1 MPGERTEK
9 ATPKRRRDERKK
21 GNVLQSKD
29 IVTVFT
35 LIGSFYVLKLTFSSS
50 YTALKGFM
58 LKYFSFMQSKSSLSQ
73 DFVRE
78 MAYDATLTSM
88 KVIAPLMACVVILSI
103 AATVFQTKP
112 LFVLDSLKPKF
123 NRLSPLQGIKKIFS
137 VRSIVE
143 VLKGI
148 LKISILFYLLYGF
161 IKDQIIQL
169 PRLFSLE
176 IPAASGYIFQ
186 TVFNMAIRIG
196 VAFAVIS
203 VFDFFYQKWEYERQL
218 RMSKQEIKEEY
229 KQLEGDPQIKGKI
242 KQMQRQMAMSR
253 MMQQVPDA
261 DVVIRNPTH
270 FAVALRYDPDQHDA
284 PILLAKGQDEMALRI
299 VRVAEENE
307 VYIVEN
313 KPLARAIYATTEL
326 NQQLPPEFYGAVAEI
341 LVHVY
346 RLNNKLEKKV

>member
-35 LIGSFYVLKLTFSSS
+35 LIGGFYALKLTFMSS
-50 YTALKGFM
+50 YSALKGCM
-58 LKYFSFMQSKSSLSQ
+58 LKYFSYMQNKAELSQ
-73 DFVRE
+73 DLIRE
-78 MAYDATLTSM
+78 MAFDSVLVAARI
-88 KVIAPLMACVVILSI
+88 IAPLMACIVFLSI

-123 NRLSPLQGIKKIFS
+123 NRLSPLQGFKKIFS

-148 LKISILFYLLYGF
+148 IKISILFYLLYDF
-161 IKDQIIQL
+161 IGKQIIEL
-169 PRLFSLE
+169 PKLFTLE
-176 IPAASGYIFQ
+176 IPAACGYMFQ
-186 TVFNMAIRIG
+186 TVFNMALRIG
-196 VAFAVIS
+196 MAFAVIS
-203 VFDFFYQKWEYERQL
+203 VFDFFYQRWEYERQL
-218 RMSKQEIKEEY
+218 KMSKQEIKEEY
-229 KQLEGDPQIKGKI
+229 KQLEGDPQVKGKI
-242 KQMQRQMAMSR
+242 KELQRKMAMSR

-270 FAVALRYDPDQHDA
+270 FAVALHYDPETHVA

-307 VYIVEN
+307 IFIVEN
-313 KPLARAIYATTEL
+313 KPLARAIYATTDL
-326 NQQLPPEFYGAVAEI
+326 NQLLPPEFYGAVAEI

-346 RLNNKLEKKV
+346 RLNHKI

>member
-35 LIGSFYVLKLTFSSS
+35 LIGGFYALKLTFMSS
-50 YTALKGFM
+50 YSALKGCM
-58 LKYFSFMQSKSSLSQ
+58 LKYFSYMQNKAELSQ
-73 DFVRE
+73 DLIRE
-78 MAYDATLTSM
+78 MAFDSVLVAARI
-88 KVIAPLMACVVILSI
+88 IAPLMACIVFLSI
-103 AATVFQTKP
+103 AATMFQTKP

-123 NRLSPLQGIKKIFS
+123 NRLSPLQGFKKIFS

-148 LKISILFYLLYGF
+148 IKISILFYLLYDF
-161 IKDQIIQL
+161 IGKQIIEL
-169 PRLFSLE
+169 PKLFTLE
-176 IPAASGYIFQ
+176 IPAACGYMFQ
-186 TVFNMAIRIG
+186 TVFNMALRIG
-196 VAFAVIS
+196 MAFAVIS
-203 VFDFFYQKWEYERQL
+203 VFDFFYQRWEYERQL
-218 RMSKQEIKEEY
+218 KMSKQEIKEEY
-229 KQLEGDPQIKGKI
+229 KQLEGDPQVKGKI
-242 KQMQRQMAMSR
+242 KELQRKMAR
-253 MMQQVPDA
+253 MMQQVPEA

-270 FAVALRYDPDQHDA
+270 FAVALHYDPEKHVA

-307 VYIVEN
+307 IFIVEN
-313 KPLARAIYATTEL
+313 KPLARAIYATTDL

-346 RLNNKLEKKV
+346 RLNHKI

>member
-35 LIGSFYVLKLTFSSS
+35 LIGGFYALKLTFMSS
-50 YTALKGFM
+50 YSALKGCM
-58 LKYFSFMQSKSSLSQ
+58 LKYFSYMQNKAELSQ
-73 DFVRE
+73 DLIRE
-78 MAYDATLTSM
+78 MAFDSVLVAARI
-88 KVIAPLMACVVILSI
+88 IAPLMACIVFLSI
-103 AATVFQTKP
+103 AATMFQTKP

-123 NRLSPLQGIKKIFS
+123 NRLSPLQGFKKIFS

-148 LKISILFYLLYGF
+148 IKISILFYLLYDF
-161 IKDQIIQL
+161 IGKQIIEL
-169 PRLFSLE
+169 PKLFTLE
-176 IPAASGYIFQ
+176 IPAACGYMFQ
-186 TVFNMAIRIG
+186 TVFNMALRIG
-196 VAFAVIS
+196 MAFAVIS
-203 VFDFFYQKWEYERQL
+203 VFDFFYQRWEYERQL
-218 RMSKQEIKEEY
+218 KMSKQEIKEEY
-229 KQLEGDPQIKGKI
+229 KQLEGDPQVKGKI
-242 KQMQRQMAMSR
+242 KELQRKMAMSR

-270 FAVALRYDPDQHDA
+270 FAVALHYDPEKHVA

-307 VYIVEN
+307 IFIVEN
-313 KPLARAIYATTEL
+313 KPLARAIYATTDL

-346 RLNNKLEKKV
+346 RLNHKI

>member
-35 LIGSFYVLKLTFSSS
+35 LIGGFYALKLTFMSS
-50 YTALKGFM
+50 YSALKGCM
-58 LKYFSFMQSKSSLSQ
+58 LKYFSYMQNKAELSQ
-73 DFVRE
+73 DLIRE
-78 MAYDATLTSM
+78 MAFDSVLVAARI
-88 KVIAPLMACVVILSI
+88 IAPLMACIVFLSI

-123 NRLSPLQGIKKIFS
+123 NRLSPLQGFKKIFS

-148 LKISILFYLLYGF
+148 IKISILFYLLYDF
-161 IKDQIIQL
+161 IGKQIIEL
-169 PRLFSLE
+169 PKLFTLE
-176 IPAASGYIFQ
+176 IPAACGYMFQ
-186 TVFNMAIRIG
+186 TVFNMALRIG
-196 VAFAVIS
+196 MAFAVIS
-203 VFDFFYQKWEYERQL
+203 VFDFFYQRWDYERQL
-218 RMSKQEIKEEY
+218 KMSKQEIKEEY
-229 KQLEGDPQIKGKI
+229 KQLEGDPQVKGKI
-242 KQMQRQMAMSR
+242 KELQRKMAMSR

-270 FAVALRYDPDQHDA
+270 FAVALHYDPEKHVA

-299 VRVAEENE
+299 VRVAKENE
-307 VYIVEN
+307 IFIVEN
-313 KPLARAIYATTEL
+313 KPLARAIYATTDL

-346 RLNNKLEKKV
+346 RLNHKI

>member
-35 LIGSFYVLKLTFSSS
+35 LIGGFYALKLTFMSS
-50 YTALKGFM
+50 YSALKGCM
-58 LKYFSFMQSKSSLSQ
+58 LKYFSYMQNKAELSQ
-73 DFVRE
+73 DLIRE
-78 MAYDATLTSM
+78 MAFDSVLVAARI
-88 KVIAPLMACVVILSI
+88 IAPLMACIVFLSI
-103 AATVFQTKP
+103 AATMFQTKP

-123 NRLSPLQGIKKIFS
+123 NRLSQLQGFKKIFS

-148 LKISILFYLLYGF
+148 IKISILFYLLYDF
-161 IKDQIIQL
+161 IGKQIIEL
-169 PRLFSLE
+169 PKLFTLE
-176 IPAASGYIFQ
+176 IPAACGYMFQ
-186 TVFNMAIRIG
+186 TVFNMALRIG
-196 VAFAVIS
+196 MAFAVIS
-203 VFDFFYQKWEYERQL
+203 VFDFFYQRWEYERQL
-218 RMSKQEIKEEY
+218 KMSKQEIKEEY
-229 KQLEGDPQIKGKI
+229 KQLEGDPQVKGKI
-242 KQMQRQMAMSR
+242 KELQRKMAMSR
-253 MMQQVPDA
+253 MMQQVPEA

-270 FAVALRYDPDQHDA
+270 FAVALHYDPEKHVA

-307 VYIVEN
+307 IFIVEN
-313 KPLARAIYATTEL
+313 KPLARAIYATTDL

-346 RLNNKLEKKV
+346 RLNHKI

>member
-35 LIGSFYVLKLTFSSS
+35 LIGGFYALKLTFMSS
-50 YTALKGFM
+50 YSALKGCM
-58 LKYFSFMQSKSSLSQ
+58 LKYFSYVQNKAELSQ
-73 DFVRE
+73 DLIRE
-78 MAYDATLTSM
+78 MAFDSVLVAARI
-88 KVIAPLMACVVILSI
+88 IAPLMACIVFLSI

-123 NRLSPLQGIKKIFS
+123 NRLSPLQGFKKIFS

-148 LKISILFYLLYGF
+148 IKISILFYLLYDF
-161 IKDQIIQL
+161 IGKQIIEL
-169 PRLFSLE
+169 PKLFTLE
-176 IPAASGYIFQ
+176 IPAACGYMFQ
-186 TVFNMAIRIG
+186 TVFNMALRIG
-196 VAFAVIS
+196 MAFAVIS
-203 VFDFFYQKWEYERQL
+203 VFDFFYQRWEYERQL
-218 RMSKQEIKEEY
+218 KMSKQEIKEEY
-229 KQLEGDPQIKGKI
+229 KQLEGDPQVKGKI
-242 KQMQRQMAMSR
+242 KELQRKMAMSR
-253 MMQQVPDA
+253 MMQQVPEA

-270 FAVALRYDPDQHDA
+270 FAVALHYDPEKHVA

-307 VYIVEN
+307 IFIVEN
-313 KPLARAIYATTEL
+313 KPLARAIYATTDL

-346 RLNNKLEKKV
+346 RLNHKI

>member
-35 LIGSFYVLKLTFSSS
+35 LIGGFYALKLTFMSS
-50 YTALKGFM
+50 YSALKGCM
-58 LKYFSFMQSKSSLSQ
+58 LKYFSYMQNKAELSQ
-73 DFVRE
+73 DLIRE
-78 MAYDATLTSM
+78 MAYDSVLVAARI
-88 KVIAPLMACVVILSI
+88 IAPLMACIVFLSI

-123 NRLSPLQGIKKIFS
+123 NRLSPLQGFKKIFS

-148 LKISILFYLLYGF
+148 IKISILFYLLYDF
-161 IKDQIIQL
+161 IGKQIIEL
-169 PRLFSLE
+169 PKLFTLE
-176 IPAASGYIFQ
+176 IPAACGYMFQ
-186 TVFNMAIRIG
+186 TVFNMALRIG
-196 VAFAVIS
+196 MAFAVIS
-203 VFDFFYQKWEYERQL
+203 VFDFFYQRWEYERQL
-218 RMSKQEIKEEY
+218 KMSKQEIKEEY
-229 KQLEGDPQIKGKI
+229 KQLEGDPQVKGKI
-242 KQMQRQMAMSR
+242 KELQRKMAMSR

-270 FAVALRYDPDQHDA
+270 FAVALHYDPDKHVA

-307 VYIVEN
+307 IFIVEN
-313 KPLARAIYATTEL
+313 KPLARAIYATTDL

-346 RLNNKLEKKV
+346 RINNKI

>member
-29 IVTVFT
+29 VVTVFT
-35 LIGSFYVLKLTFSSS
+35 LIGSFFVLRLTFMSS
-50 YTALKGFM
+50 YTALKGCM
-58 LKYFSFMQSKSSLSQ
+58 LKYFSFMQGKAELTQ

-78 MAYDATLTSM
+78 MAYDAAFTAVR
-88 KVIAPLMACVVILSI
+88 VIAPLMACIVILSI
-103 AATVFQTKP
+103 AATMFQTKP
-112 LFVLDSLKPKF
+112 LFALDSLKPKF
-123 NRLSPLQGIKKIFS
+123 NRLSPLQGFKKIFS
-137 VRSIVE
+137 VRSVVE
-143 VLKGI
+143 VIKGI

-161 IKDQIIQL
+161 IKNQITTL
-169 PRLFSLE
+169 PRLFSME
-176 IPAASGYIFQ
+176 ITAASAYLFR
-186 TVFNMAIRIG
+186 TVFDMAIRIG

-203 VFDFFYQKWEYERQL
+203 VFDYFYQWWEYERQL
-218 RMSKQEIKEEY
+218 KMSKQEIKEEY
-229 KQLEGDPQIKGKI
+229 KQLEGDPQIKAKI
-242 KQMQRQMAMSR
+242 KELQRKMAMSR

-270 FAVALRYDPDQHDA
+270 FAVALRYDPDRHDA
-284 PILLAKGQDEMALRI
+284 PVLLAKGQDEMALRI

-307 VYIVEN
+307 IFIVEN
-313 KPLARAIYATTEL
+313 KPLARAIYAVTDL

-346 RLNNKLEKKV
+346 RLENRL

>member
-1 MPGERTEK
+1 MPGERTER

-35 LIGSFYVLKLTFSSS
+35 LIGGFYALKLTFMSS
-50 YTALKGFM
+50 YSALKGCM
-58 LKYFSFMQSKSSLSQ
+58 LKYFSYMQNKAELSQ
-73 DFVRE
+73 DLIRE
-78 MAYDATLTSM
+78 MAFDSVLVAARI
-88 KVIAPLMACVVILSI
+88 IAPLMACIVFLSI

-123 NRLSPLQGIKKIFS
+123 NRLSPLQGFKKIFS

-148 LKISILFYLLYGF
+148 IKISILFYLLYDF
-161 IKDQIIQL
+161 IGKQIIEL
-169 PRLFSLE
+169 PKLFTLE
-176 IPAASGYIFQ
+176 IPAACGYMFQ
-186 TVFNMAIRIG
+186 TVFNMALRIG
-196 VAFAVIS
+196 MAFAVIS
-203 VFDFFYQKWEYERQL
+203 VFDFFYQRWEYERQL
-218 RMSKQEIKEEY
+218 KMSKQEIKEEY
-229 KQLEGDPQIKGKI
+229 KQLEGDPQVKGKI
-242 KQMQRQMAMSR
+242 KELQRKMAMSR

-270 FAVALRYDPDQHDA
+270 FAVALHYDPEKHVA

-307 VYIVEN
+307 IFIVEN
-313 KPLARAIYATTEL
+313 KPLARAIYATTDL

-346 RLNNKLEKKV
+346 RINNKI

>member
-35 LIGSFYVLKLTFSSS
+35 LIGGFYALKLTFLSS
-50 YTALKGFM
+50 YSALKGCM
-58 LKYFSFMQSKSSLSQ
+58 LKYFSFMQNKTELTQ
-73 DFVRE
+73 DLVRE
-78 MAYDATLTSM
+78 IAFDSTL
-88 KVIAPLMACVVILSI
+88 VAVRIIAPLMACIVILSI

-123 NRLSPLQGIKKIFS
+123 NRLSPLQGFKKIFS

-148 LKISILFYLLYGF
+148 IKISILFYLLYSF
-161 IKDQIIQL
+161 IEKQITEL
-169 PRLFSLE
+169 PKLFTLE
-176 IPAASGYIFQ
+176 IPAACAYIFQ
-186 TVFNMAIRIG
+186 TVFDMALRIG
-196 VAFAVIS
+196 LAFAVIS
-203 VFDFFYQKWEYERQL
+203 VFDYFYQRWEYERQL
-218 RMSKQEIKEEY
+218 KMSKQEIKEEY

-242 KQMQRQMAMSR
+242 KEMQRKMAMSR

-270 FAVALRYDPDQHDA
+270 FAVALRYDPEKHDA
-284 PILLAKGQDEMALRI
+284 PVLLAKGRDEMALRI

-307 VYIVEN
+307 IYVIEN
-313 KPLARAIYATTEL
+313 KPLARAIYASTDL

-346 RLNNKLEKKV
+346 RISNKL

>member
-35 LIGSFYVLKLTFSSS
+35 LIGGFYALKLTFMSS
-50 YTALKGFM
+50 YSALKGCM
-58 LKYFSFMQSKSSLSQ
+58 LKYFSYMQNKAELSQ
-73 DFVRE
+73 DLIRE
-78 MAYDATLTSM
+78 MAYDSAL
-88 KVIAPLMACVVILSI
+88 VAARIIAPLMACIVFLSI

-123 NRLSPLQGIKKIFS
+123 NRLSPLQGFKKIFS

-148 LKISILFYLLYGF
+148 IKISILFYLLYDF
-161 IKDQIIQL
+161 IGKQIIEL
-169 PRLFSLE
+169 PKLFTLE
-176 IPAASGYIFQ
+176 IPAACGYMFQ
-186 TVFNMAIRIG
+186 TVFNMALRIG
-196 VAFAVIS
+196 MAFAVIS
-203 VFDFFYQKWEYERQL
+203 VFDFFYQRWEYERQL
-218 RMSKQEIKEEY
+218 KMSKQEIKEEY
-229 KQLEGDPQIKGKI
+229 KQLEGDPQVKGKI
-242 KQMQRQMAMSR
+242 KELQRKMAMSR

-270 FAVALRYDPDQHDA
+270 FAVALHYDPEKHVA

-307 VYIVEN
+307 IFIVEN
-313 KPLARAIYATTEL
+313 KPLARAIYATTDL

-346 RLNNKLEKKV
+346 RINNKI

>member
-35 LIGSFYVLKLTFSSS
+35 LIGGFYALKLTFMSS
-50 YTALKGFM
+50 YSALKGCM
-58 LKYFSFMQSKSSLSQ
+58 LKYFSYMQNKAELSQ
-73 DFVRE
+73 DLIRE
-78 MAYDATLTSM
+78 MAFDSVLVAARI
-88 KVIAPLMACVVILSI
+88 IAPLMACIVFLSI

-123 NRLSPLQGIKKIFS
+123 NRLSPLQGFKKIFS

-148 LKISILFYLLYGF
+148 IKISILFYLLYDF
-161 IKDQIIQL
+161 IGKQIIEL
-169 PRLFSLE
+169 PKLFTLE
-176 IPAASGYIFQ
+176 IPAACGYMFQ
-186 TVFNMAIRIG
+186 TVFNMALRIG
-196 VAFAVIS
+196 MAFAVIS
-203 VFDFFYQKWEYERQL
+203 VFDFFYQWWDYERQL
-218 RMSKQEIKEEY
+218 KMSKQEIKEEY
-229 KQLEGDPQIKGKI
+229 KQLEGDPQVKGKI
-242 KQMQRQMAMSR
+242 KELQRKMAMSR

-270 FAVALRYDPDQHDA
+270 FAVALHYDPEKHVA

-299 VRVAEENE
+299 VRVAKENE
-307 VYIVEN
+307 IFIVEN
-313 KPLARAIYATTEL
+313 KPLARAIYATTDL

-346 RLNNKLEKKV
+346 RLNHKI

>member
-35 LIGSFYVLKLTFSSS
+35 LIGGFYALKLTFMSS
-50 YTALKGFM
+50 YSALKGCM
-58 LKYFSFMQSKSSLSQ
+58 LKYFSYMQNKAELSQ
-73 DFVRE
+73 DLIRE
-78 MAYDATLTSM
+78 MAYDSVLVAARI
-88 KVIAPLMACVVILSI
+88 IAPLMACIVFLSI

-123 NRLSPLQGIKKIFS
+123 NRLSPLQGFKKIFS

-148 LKISILFYLLYGF
+148 IKISILFYLLYDF
-161 IKDQIIQL
+161 IGKQIIEL
-169 PRLFSLE
+169 PKLFTLE
-176 IPAASGYIFQ
+176 ISTACGYMFQ
-186 TVFNMAIRIG
+186 TVFDMALRIG
-196 VAFAVIS
+196 LAFAVIS
-203 VFDFFYQKWEYERQL
+203 VFDFFYQRWEYERQL
-218 RMSKQEIKEEY
+218 KMSKQEIKEEY
-229 KQLEGDPQIKGKI
+229 KQLEGDPQVKGKI
-242 KQMQRQMAMSR
+242 KELQRKMAMSR

-270 FAVALRYDPDQHDA
+270 FAVALHYDPEKHVA

-307 VYIVEN
+307 IFIVEN
-313 KPLARAIYATTEL
+313 KPLARAIYATTDL

-346 RLNNKLEKKV
+346 RLNHKI

>member
-35 LIGSFYVLKLTFSSS
+35 LVGSFCALKLTFMSS
-50 YTALKGFM
+50 YSALKGCI
-58 LKYFSFMQSKSSLSQ
+58 LKYFSFMQNKSDLSQ
-73 DFVRE
+73 DFIRE
-78 MAYDATLTSM
+78 MAFDSALTAAR
-88 KVIAPLMACVVILSI
+88 VIAPLMACIVILSI

-123 NRLSPLQGIKKIFS
+123 NRLSPLQGFKKIFS

-148 LKISILFYLLYGF
+148 IKISILFYLLYSF
-161 IKDQIIQL
+161 IEKQITEL
-169 PRLFSLE
+169 PKLFTLE
-176 IPAASGYIFQ
+176 IPAACGYMFQ
-186 TVFNMAIRIG
+186 TVFDMALRIG
-196 VAFAVIS
+196 MAFAAIS
-203 VFDFFYQKWEYERQL
+203 VFDFFYQRWEYERQL
-218 RMSKQEIKEEY
+218 KMSKQEIKEEY
-229 KQLEGDPQIKGKI
+229 KQLEGDPQVKGKI
-242 KQMQRQMAMSR
+242 KELQRKMAMSR

-270 FAVALRYDPDQHDA
+270 FAVALRYDPQKHDA

-307 VYIVEN
+307 IYIVEN
-313 KPLARAIYATTEL
+313 KPLARAIYATTDL
-326 NQQLPPEFYGAVAEI
+326 NQQLPQEFYGAVAEI

-346 RLNNKLEKKV
+346 RLNHKI

>member
-35 LIGSFYVLKLTFSSS
+35 LIGGFYALKLTFMSS
-50 YTALKGFM
+50 YSALKGCM
-58 LKYFSFMQSKSSLSQ
+58 LKYFSYMQNKAELSQ
-73 DFVRE
+73 DLIRE
-78 MAYDATLTSM
+78 MAFDSVLVATRI
-88 KVIAPLMACVVILSI
+88 IAPLMACIVFLSI

-123 NRLSPLQGIKKIFS
+123 NRLSPLQGFKKIFS

-148 LKISILFYLLYGF
+148 IKISILFYLLYDF
-161 IKDQIIQL
+161 IGKQIIEL
-169 PRLFSLE
+169 PKLFTLE
-176 IPAASGYIFQ
+176 IPAACGYMFQ
-186 TVFNMAIRIG
+186 TVFNMALRIG
-196 VAFAVIS
+196 MAFAVIS
-203 VFDFFYQKWEYERQL
+203 VFDFFYQRWEYERQL
-218 RMSKQEIKEEY
+218 KMSKQEIKEEY
-229 KQLEGDPQIKGKI
+229 KQLEGDPQVKGKI
-242 KQMQRQMAMSR
+242 KELQRKMAMSR

-270 FAVALRYDPDQHDA
+270 FAVALHYDPEKHVA

-307 VYIVEN
+307 IFIVEN
-313 KPLARAIYATTEL
+313 KPLARAIYATTDL

-346 RLNNKLEKKV
+346 RLNHKI

>member
-35 LIGSFYVLKLTFSSS
+35 LIGGFYALKLTFMSS
-50 YTALKGFM
+50 YSALKGCM
-58 LKYFSFMQSKSSLSQ
+58 LKYFSYMQNKAELSQ
-73 DFVRE
+73 DLIRE
-78 MAYDATLTSM
+78 MAFDSVLVAARI
-88 KVIAPLMACVVILSI
+88 IAPLMACIVFLSI

-123 NRLSPLQGIKKIFS
+123 NRLSPLQGFKKIFS

-148 LKISILFYLLYGF
+148 IKISILFYLLYDF
-161 IKDQIIQL
+161 IGKQIIEL
-169 PRLFSLE
+169 PKLFTLE
-176 IPAASGYIFQ
+176 IPAACGYMFQ
-186 TVFNMAIRIG
+186 TVFNMALRIG
-196 VAFAVIS
+196 MAFAVIS
-203 VFDFFYQKWEYERQL
+203 VFDFFYQRWEYERQL
-218 RMSKQEIKEEY
+218 KMSKQEIKEEY
-229 KQLEGDPQIKGKI
+229 KQLEGDPQVKGKI
-242 KQMQRQMAMSR
+242 KELQRKMAMSR

-270 FAVALRYDPDQHDA
+270 FAVALHYDPEKHVA

-299 VRVAEENE
+299 VRVAKENE
-307 VYIVEN
+307 IFIVEN
-313 KPLARAIYATTEL
+313 KPLARAIYATTDL

-346 RLNNKLEKKV
+346 RLNHKI

>member
-35 LIGSFYVLKLTFSSS
+35 LIGGFYALKLTFMSS
-50 YTALKGFM
+50 YSALKGCM
-58 LKYFSFMQSKSSLSQ
+58 LKYFSYMQNKAELSQ
-73 DFVRE
+73 DLIRE
-78 MAYDATLTSM
+78 MAFDSVLVAARI
-88 KVIAPLMACVVILSI
+88 IAPLMACIVFLSI
-103 AATVFQTKP
+103 AATMFQTKP

-123 NRLSPLQGIKKIFS
+123 NRLSPLQGFKKIFS

-148 LKISILFYLLYGF
+148 IKISILFYLLYDF
-161 IKDQIIQL
+161 IGKQIIEL
-169 PRLFSLE
+169 PKLFTLE
-176 IPAASGYIFQ
+176 IPAACGYMFQ
-186 TVFNMAIRIG
+186 TVFNMALRIG
-196 VAFAVIS
+196 MAFAVIS
-203 VFDFFYQKWEYERQL
+203 VFDFFYQRWEYERQL
-218 RMSKQEIKEEY
+218 KMSKQEIKKEY
-229 KQLEGDPQIKGKI
+229 KQLEGDPQVKGKI
-242 KQMQRQMAMSR
+242 KELQRKMAMSR
-253 MMQQVPDA
+253 MMQQVPEA

-270 FAVALRYDPDQHDA
+270 FAVALHYDPEKHVA

-307 VYIVEN
+307 IFIVEN
-313 KPLARAIYATTEL
+313 KPLARAIYATTDL

-346 RLNNKLEKKV
+346 RLNHKI

>member
-35 LIGSFYVLKLTFSSS
+35 LIGGFYALKLTFMSS
-50 YTALKGFM
+50 YSALKGCM
-58 LKYFSFMQSKSSLSQ
+58 LKYFSYMQNKAELRQ
-73 DFVRE
+73 DLIRE
-78 MAYDATLTSM
+78 MAFDSVLVAARI
-88 KVIAPLMACVVILSI
+88 IAPLMACIVFLSI

-123 NRLSPLQGIKKIFS
+123 NRLSPLQGFKKIFS

-148 LKISILFYLLYGF
+148 IKISILFYLLYDF
-161 IKDQIIQL
+161 IGKQIIEL
-169 PRLFSLE
+169 PKLFTLE
-176 IPAASGYIFQ
+176 IPAACGYMFQ
-186 TVFNMAIRIG
+186 TVFNMALRIG
-196 VAFAVIS
+196 MAFAVIS
-203 VFDFFYQKWEYERQL
+203 VFDFFYQRWEYERQL
-218 RMSKQEIKEEY
+218 KMSKQEIKEEY
-229 KQLEGDPQIKGKI
+229 KQLEGDPQVKGKI
-242 KQMQRQMAMSR
+242 KELQRKMAMSR
-253 MMQQVPDA
+253 KMQQVPDA

-270 FAVALRYDPDQHDA
+270 FAVALHYDPEKHVA

-307 VYIVEN
+307 IFIVEN
-313 KPLARAIYATTEL
+313 KPLARAIYATTDL

-346 RLNNKLEKKV
+346 RLNHKI

>member
-35 LIGSFYVLKLTFSSS
+35 LIGGFYALKLTFMSS
-50 YTALKGFM
+50 YSALKGCM
-58 LKYFSFMQSKSSLSQ
+58 LKYFSYMQNKAELSQ
-73 DFVRE
+73 DLIRE
-78 MAYDATLTSM
+78 MAFDSVLVAARI
-88 KVIAPLMACVVILSI
+88 IAPLMACIVFLSI

-123 NRLSPLQGIKKIFS
+123 NRLSPLQGFKKIFS

-148 LKISILFYLLYGF
+148 IKISILFYLLYDF
-161 IKDQIIQL
+161 IGKQIIEL
-169 PRLFSLE
+169 PKLFTLE
-176 IPAASGYIFQ
+176 IPAACGYMFQ
-186 TVFNMAIRIG
+186 TVFNMALRIG
-196 VAFAVIS
+196 MAFAVIS
-203 VFDFFYQKWEYERQL
+203 VFDFFYQRWEYERQL
-218 RMSKQEIKEEY
+218 KMSKQEIKEEY
-229 KQLEGDPQIKGKI
+229 KQQEGDPQVKGKI
-242 KQMQRQMAMSR
+242 KELQRKMAMSR

-270 FAVALRYDPDQHDA
+270 FAVALHYDPEKHVA

-307 VYIVEN
+307 IFIVEN
-313 KPLARAIYATTEL
+313 KPLARAIYATTDL

-346 RLNNKLEKKV
+346 RLNHKI

>member
-1 MPGERTEK
+1 VPGERTEK

-35 LIGSFYVLKLTFSSS
+35 LIGGFYALKLTFMSS
-50 YTALKGFM
+50 YSALKGCM
-58 LKYFSFMQSKSSLSQ
+58 LKYFSYMQNKAELSQ
-73 DFVRE
+73 DLIRE
-78 MAYDATLTSM
+78 MAFDSVLVAARI
-88 KVIAPLMACVVILSI
+88 IAPLMACIVFLSI

-123 NRLSPLQGIKKIFS
+123 NRLSPLQGFKKIFS

-148 LKISILFYLLYGF
+148 IKISILFYLLYDF
-161 IKDQIIQL
+161 IGKQIIEL
-169 PRLFSLE
+169 PKLFTLE
-176 IPAASGYIFQ
+176 IPAACGYMFQ
-186 TVFNMAIRIG
+186 TVFNMALRIG
-196 VAFAVIS
+196 MAFAVIS
-203 VFDFFYQKWEYERQL
+203 VFDFFYQRWEYERQL
-218 RMSKQEIKEEY
+218 KMSKQEIKEEY
-229 KQLEGDPQIKGKI
+229 KQLEGDPQVKGKI
-242 KQMQRQMAMSR
+242 KELQRKMAMSR

-270 FAVALRYDPDQHDA
+270 FAVALHYDPEKHVA

-299 VRVAEENE
+299 VRVAKENE
-307 VYIVEN
+307 IFIVEN
-313 KPLARAIYATTEL
+313 KPLARAIYATTDL

-346 RLNNKLEKKV
+346 RLNHKI

>member
-35 LIGSFYVLKLTFSSS
+35 LIGGFYALKLTFMSS
-50 YTALKGFM
+50 YSALKGCM
-58 LKYFSFMQSKSSLSQ
+58 LKYFSYMQNKAELSQ
-73 DFVRE
+73 DLIRE
-78 MAYDATLTSM
+78 MAFDSVLVAARI
-88 KVIAPLMACVVILSI
+88 IAPLMACIVFLSI

-123 NRLSPLQGIKKIFS
+123 NRLSPLQGFKKIFS

-148 LKISILFYLLYGF
+148 IKISILFYLLYDF
-161 IKDQIIQL
+161 IGKQIIEL
-169 PRLFSLE
+169 PKLFTLE
-176 IPAASGYIFQ
+176 IPAACGYMFQ
-186 TVFNMAIRIG
+186 TVFNMALRIG

-203 VFDFFYQKWEYERQL
+203 VFDFFYQRWEYERQL
-218 RMSKQEIKEEY
+218 KMSKQEIKEEY
-229 KQLEGDPQIKGKI
+229 KQLEGDPQVKGKI
-242 KQMQRQMAMSR
+242 KELQRKMAMSR

-270 FAVALRYDPDQHDA
+270 FAVALHYDPEKHVA

-307 VYIVEN
+307 IFIVEN
-313 KPLARAIYATTEL
+313 KPLARAIYATTDL

-346 RLNNKLEKKV
+346 RLNHKI

>member
-35 LIGSFYVLKLTFSSS
+35 LIGGFYALKLTFMSS
-50 YTALKGFM
+50 YSALKGCM
-58 LKYFSFMQSKSSLSQ
+58 LKYFSYMQNKAELSQ
-73 DFVRE
+73 DLIRE
-78 MAYDATLTSM
+78 MAFDSVLVAARI
-88 KVIAPLMACVVILSI
+88 IAPLMACIVFLSI

-123 NRLSPLQGIKKIFS
+123 NRLSPLQGFKKIFS

-143 VLKGI
+143 VFKGI
-148 LKISILFYLLYGF
+148 IKISILFYLLYDF
-161 IKDQIIQL
+161 IGKQIIEL
-169 PRLFSLE
+169 PKLFTLE
-176 IPAASGYIFQ
+176 IPAACGYMFQ
-186 TVFNMAIRIG
+186 TVFNMALRIG
-196 VAFAVIS
+196 MAFAVIS
-203 VFDFFYQKWEYERQL
+203 VFDFFYQRWEYERQL
-218 RMSKQEIKEEY
+218 KMSKQEIKEEY
-229 KQLEGDPQIKGKI
+229 KQLEGDPQVKGKI
-242 KQMQRQMAMSR
+242 KELQRKMAMSR

-270 FAVALRYDPDQHDA
+270 FAVALHYDPEKHVA

-307 VYIVEN
+307 IFIVEN
-313 KPLARAIYATTEL
+313 KPLARAIYATTDL

-346 RLNNKLEKKV
+346 RLNHKI

>member
-35 LIGSFYVLKLTFSSS
+35 LIGGFYALKLTFMSS
-50 YTALKGFM
+50 YSALKGCM
-58 LKYFSFMQSKSSLSQ
+58 LKYFSYMQNKAELSQ
-73 DFVRE
+73 DLIRE
-78 MAYDATLTSM
+78 MAFDSVLVAARI
-88 KVIAPLMACVVILSI
+88 IAPLMACIVFLSI

-123 NRLSPLQGIKKIFS
+123 NRLSPLQGFKKIFS

-148 LKISILFYLLYGF
+148 IKISILFYLLYDF
-161 IKDQIIQL
+161 IGKQIIEL
-169 PRLFSLE
+169 PKLFTLE
-176 IPAASGYIFQ
+176 IPAACGYMFQ
-186 TVFNMAIRIG
+186 TVFNMALLIG
-196 VAFAVIS
+196 MAFAVIS
-203 VFDFFYQKWEYERQL
+203 VFDFFYQRWEYERQL
-218 RMSKQEIKEEY
+218 KMSKQEIKEEY
-229 KQLEGDPQIKGKI
+229 KQLEGDPQVKGKI
-242 KQMQRQMAMSR
+242 KELQRKMAMSR

-270 FAVALRYDPDQHDA
+270 FAVALHYDPEKHVA

-299 VRVAEENE
+299 VRVAKENE
-307 VYIVEN
+307 IFIVEN
-313 KPLARAIYATTEL
+313 KPLARAIYATTDL

-346 RLNNKLEKKV
+346 RLNHKI

>member
-1 MPGERTEK
+1 MPGERTER

-35 LIGSFYVLKLTFSSS
+35 LIGGFYALKLTFMSS
-50 YTALKGFM
+50 YSALKGCM
-58 LKYFSFMQSKSSLSQ
+58 LKYFSYMQNKAELSQ
-73 DFVRE
+73 DLIRE
-78 MAYDATLTSM
+78 MAFDSVLVAARI
-88 KVIAPLMACVVILSI
+88 IAPLMACIVFLSI

-123 NRLSPLQGIKKIFS
+123 NRLSPLQGFKKIFS

-148 LKISILFYLLYGF
+148 IKISILFYLLYDF
-161 IKDQIIQL
+161 IGKQIIEL
-169 PRLFSLE
+169 PKLFTLE
-176 IPAASGYIFQ
+176 IPAACGYMFQ
-186 TVFNMAIRIG
+186 TVFNMALRIG
-196 VAFAVIS
+196 MAFAVIS
-203 VFDFFYQKWEYERQL
+203 VFDFFYQRWEYERQL
-218 RMSKQEIKEEY
+218 KMSKQEIKEEY
-229 KQLEGDPQIKGKI
+229 KQLEGDPQVKGKI
-242 KQMQRQMAMSR
+242 KELQRKMAMSR

-270 FAVALRYDPDQHDA
+270 FAVALHYDPEKHVA

-307 VYIVEN
+307 IFIVEN
-313 KPLARAIYATTEL
+313 KPLARAIYATTDL

-346 RLNNKLEKKV
+346 RLNHKI

>member
-35 LIGSFYVLKLTFSSS
+35 LIGGFYALKLTFMSS
-50 YTALKGFM
+50 YSALKGFM
-58 LKYFSFMQSKSSLSQ
+58 LKYFSFMRSKADLSQ

-78 MAYDATLTSM
+78 MAYDSALVAV
-88 KVIAPLMACVVILSI
+88 KVIAPLMACIVILSI

-123 NRLSPLQGIKKIFS
+123 NRLSPLQGFKKIFS

-148 LKISILFYLLYGF
+148 IKISILFYLLYDYIG
-161 IKDQIIQL
+161 KQITEL
-169 PRLFSLE
+169 PKLFTLE
-176 IPAASGYIFQ
+176 IPAACGYMFQ
-186 TVFNMAIRIG
+186 TVFDMALRIG
-196 VAFAVIS
+196 MAFAVIS
-203 VFDFFYQKWEYERQL
+203 VFDFFYQRWEYERQL
-218 RMSKQEIKEEY
+218 KMSKQEIKEEY

-242 KQMQRQMAMSR
+242 KEMQRKMAMSR

-270 FAVALRYDPDQHDA
+270 FAVALRYDPEKHDA

-307 VYIVEN
+307 IYIVEN
-313 KPLARAIYATTEL
+313 KPLARAIYATTDL
-326 NQQLPPEFYGAVAEI
+326 NQQLPKEFYGAVAEI

-346 RLNNKLEKKV
+346 RLNHKI

>member
-35 LIGSFYVLKLTFSSS
+35 LIGGFYALKLTFMSS
-50 YTALKGFM
+50 YSALKGCM
-58 LKYFSFMQSKSSLSQ
+58 LKYFSYMQNKAELSQ
-73 DFVRE
+73 DLIRE
-78 MAYDATLTSM
+78 MAFDSVLVAARI
-88 KVIAPLMACVVILSI
+88 IAPLMACIVFLSI

-123 NRLSPLQGIKKIFS
+123 NRLSPLQGFKKIFS

-148 LKISILFYLLYGF
+148 IKISILFYLLYDF
-161 IKDQIIQL
+161 IGKQIIEL
-169 PRLFSLE
+169 PKLFTLE
-176 IPAASGYIFQ
+176 IPAACGYMFQ
-186 TVFNMAIRIG
+186 TVFNMALRIG
-196 VAFAVIS
+196 MAFAVIS
-203 VFDFFYQKWEYERQL
+203 VFDFFYQRWEYERQL
-218 RMSKQEIKEEY
+218 KMSKQEIKEEY
-229 KQLEGDPQIKGKI
+229 KQLEGDPQVKGKI
-242 KQMQRQMAMSR
+242 KELQRKMAMSR

-270 FAVALRYDPDQHDA
+270 FAVALHYDPEKHVA

-307 VYIVEN
+307 IFIVEN
-313 KPLARAIYATTEL
+313 KPLARAIYATTDL

-346 RLNNKLEKKV
+346 RLNHKL

>member
-35 LIGSFYVLKLTFSSS
+35 LIGGFYALKLTFMSS
-50 YTALKGFM
+50 YSALKGCM
-58 LKYFSFMQSKSSLSQ
+58 LKYFSYMQNKAELSQ
-73 DFVRE
+73 DLIRE
-78 MAYDATLTSM
+78 MAYDSAL
-88 KVIAPLMACVVILSI
+88 VAARIIAPLMACIVILSI

-123 NRLSPLQGIKKIFS
+123 NRLSPLQGFKKIFS

-148 LKISILFYLLYGF
+148 IKISILFYLLYDF
-161 IKDQIIQL
+161 IGKQIIEL
-169 PRLFSLE
+169 PKLFTLE
-176 IPAASGYIFQ
+176 IPAACGYMFQ
-186 TVFNMAIRIG
+186 TVFNMALRIG

-203 VFDFFYQKWEYERQL
+203 VFDFFYQRWEYERQL
-218 RMSKQEIKEEY
+218 KMSKQEIKEEY
-229 KQLEGDPQIKGKI
+229 KQLEGDPQVKGKI
-242 KQMQRQMAMSR
+242 KELQRKMAMSR

-270 FAVALRYDPDQHDA
+270 FAVALSYDPDKHTA
-284 PILLAKGQDEMALRI
+284 PVLLAKGQDEMALRI

-307 VYIVEN
+307 IFIVEN
-313 KPLARAIYATTEL
+313 KPLARAIYATTDL
-326 NQQLPPEFYGAVAEI
+326 NQLLPPEFYGAVAEI

-346 RLNNKLEKKV
+346 RINNKI